1 MSALPAVDT
10 VAAMKSAAGDTE
22 VEKNDGSDAHE
33 DEEKGDYEGHD
44 EGLQEKG
51 EESWVRL

>member
-10 VAAMKSAAGDTE
+10 VAAMKSTAGDTE